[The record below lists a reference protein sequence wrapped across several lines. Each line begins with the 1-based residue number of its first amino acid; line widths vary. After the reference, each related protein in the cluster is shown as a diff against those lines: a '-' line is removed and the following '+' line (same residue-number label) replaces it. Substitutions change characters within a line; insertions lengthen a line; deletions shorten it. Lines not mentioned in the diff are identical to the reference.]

1 VNLEQVVHQRWAA
14 SDALNSLLAA
24 EHVKT
29 GRSFGAALPYAT
41 IARRGSRTALR
52 TSAGDALDEVTLRVN
67 VWHDQYD
74 AGRAIVHQVKAAFD
88 RTDFAL
94 AGGDRVVQMRRTD
107 DSASQHSD
115 GTWQFTV
122 DFLVQVHLPSGV

>member
-14 SDALNSLLAA
+14 SEALNAALAA
-24 EHVKT
+24 ERVKT
-29 GRSFGAALPYAT
+29 GRSFDAALPYAT
-41 IARRGSRTALR
+41 IKRRANRTAFR
-52 TSAGDALDEVTLRVN
+52 TNAGDALDEVALRIR
-67 VWHDQYD
+67 VWHDEYD
-74 AGRAIVHQVKAAFD
+74 AGRAIVHQIKAAFD
-88 RTDFAL
+88 RSDFPL

-122 DFLVQVHLPSGV
+122 DFLVQVHLASGV